1 VSEGATLFMTPQID
15 ISENELRF
23 SFVRSSGPGGQN
35 VNKLNTKAILRW
47 SPTRSQNLPEEVRQ
61 RFLMR
66 YGRRITAD
74 GEIIISSQR
83 FREQKQNAR
92 DCREKLRELIA
103 AVAVAPKRRK
113 PSRPTKGSVQRR
125 RTKKRIH
132 SQKKQQRRGLPPED

>member
-1 VSEGATLFMTPQID
+1 VFEGATPFMTPLIE

-47 SPTRSQNLPEEVRQ
+47 SPTHSQSLPEEVRQ

-66 YGRRITAD
+66 YGHRITAD
-74 GEIIISSQR
+74 GEIIITSQR
-83 FREQKQNAR
+83 FREQKQNER
-92 DCREKLRELIA
+92 DSREKLRELVA

-113 PSRPTKGSVQRR
+113 ASRPTKASVQRR

-132 SQKKQQRRGLPPED
+132 SQKKQQRRGPSGED